1 MFPLQMQV
9 ELADKRQRGGETTG
23 HILLS
28 HGVQN
33 AEYGKKLKHTARR
46 ASQTKRNSILGS
58 LNSHTHQGV
67 VGQPQEEFNNSL
79 YSPPP
84 LPLSLSSTPL
94 TLLIE
99 A

>member
-9 ELADKRQRGGETTG
+9 ELADKRQRGETTG

-84 LPLSLSSTPL
+84 LPL